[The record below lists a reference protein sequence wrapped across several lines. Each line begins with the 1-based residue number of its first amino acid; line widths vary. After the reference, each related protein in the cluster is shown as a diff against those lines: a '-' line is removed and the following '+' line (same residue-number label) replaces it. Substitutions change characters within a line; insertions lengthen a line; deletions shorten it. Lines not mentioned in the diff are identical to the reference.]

1 MEDMKAKKESKDRK
15 ESKDKTQK
23 NLEAFQDVA
32 ADIINALYYDGK
44 EVVTEKNLIPA
55 ATETLYA
62 SAEGVLKSQLED
74 VSKLE
79 IEREKVKA
87 QYYIANQT
95 SCDSKMI
102 LRKAGYVGAAYR
114 EQYDGKMKDAYY
126 PVNEFVLYWGKERWT
141 APNSL
146 KDFLLNKEADR
157 ERIAPVDEMGIR
169 VYEMRRLPR
178 KVRERFQSD
187 MRIVVDYLAEGN
199 SYCSDREIIHTEAL
213 VRMIMALSGDK
224 DADNTEKILKD
235 INVEKEEK
243 IKVCELFEQY
253 IRKGRKEGRQEG
265 IQEGRQE
272 GIQEGRQEGMR
283 ILILDNLEEGKT
295 EETIIKKLMRGYSLG
310 QDEAKHCYDRCIA
323 GMVTD

>member
-1 MEDMKAKKESKDRK
+1 MGDKKAKK

-32 ADIINALYYDGK
+32 ADIINALYYNGK
-44 EVVTEKNLIPA
+44 GVVAGESLLPA

-79 IEREKVKA
+79 IERQKVKA

-95 SCDSKMI
+95 DCDRKMI

-114 EQYDGKMKDAYY
+114 EQYDGKMKDTYY

-146 KDFLLNKEADR
+146 KEFLLNKEADP
-157 ERIAPVDEMGIR
+157 ERVASIDEMGLH
-169 VYEMRRLPR
+169 VYEMRYLPK
-178 KVRERFQSD
+178 KVRERFHSD

-199 SYCSDREIIHTEAL
+199 SYCSDREIVHTEAL
-213 VRMIMALSGDK
+213 VRMIMALSGDT
-224 DADNTEKILKD
+224 DLDNVEKILKD

-243 IKVCELFEQY
+243 IKVCELFDQY
-253 IRKGRKEGRQEG
+253 VRKGRQEG
-265 IQEGRQE
+265 RR
-272 GIQEGRQEGMR
+272 EGRQEGMR
-283 ILILDNLEEGKT
+283 FLILDNLEEGKT
-295 EETIIKKLMRGYSLG
+295 EEIIIKKLMRGFSLG
-310 QDEAKHCYDRCIA
+310 QDEAKRYYDQCTM
-323 GMVTD
+323 GMAAE

>member
-1 MEDMKAKKESKDRK
+1 MEDKKVKK

-44 EVVTEKNLIPA
+44 RVVTGESLLPA

-79 IEREKVKA
+79 IEKQRVKA

-95 SCDSKMI
+95 DCDRKMI

-114 EQYDGKMKDAYY
+114 EQYDGKIKDAYY

-141 APNSL
+141 APISL
-146 KDFLLNKEADR
+146 KEFLLNKEADP
-157 ERIAPVDEMGIR
+157 ERVAPIDEMGIH
-169 VYEMRRLPR
+169 VYEMRYLPK
-178 KVRERFQSD
+178 KVRERFHSD
-187 MRIVVDYLAEGN
+187 MRIVVDYLAEGD
-199 SYCSDREIIHTEAL
+199 SYCSDREIVHTEAL

-224 DADNTEKILKD
+224 DLDNVEKILND
-235 INVEKEEK
+235 IKVGKEEK

-253 IRKGRKEGRQEG
+253 IRKGR
-265 IQEGRQE
+265 
-272 GIQEGRQEGMR
+272 QEGMR
-283 ILILDNLEEGKT
+283 FLILDNLEEGKT
-295 EETIIKKLMRGYSLG
+295 EDIIIKKLMRGFSLG
-310 QDEAKHCYDRCIA
+310 QDEAKHYYDQCTM
-323 GMVTD
+323 GMATE